1 MGPLMLLFI
10 FKELPTSLKEIQ
22 FNIVPGTMRS
32 AKMGSLSVMVL
43 QRNNKWD
50 THTHTYICV
59 CVCVGGC
66 MREIDFKKLAH
77 MIVEGWQV

>member
-1 MGPLMLLFI
+1 
-10 FKELPTSLKEIQ
+10 
-22 FNIVPGTMRS
+22 
-32 AKMGSLSVMVL
+32 MGSLSVMVL